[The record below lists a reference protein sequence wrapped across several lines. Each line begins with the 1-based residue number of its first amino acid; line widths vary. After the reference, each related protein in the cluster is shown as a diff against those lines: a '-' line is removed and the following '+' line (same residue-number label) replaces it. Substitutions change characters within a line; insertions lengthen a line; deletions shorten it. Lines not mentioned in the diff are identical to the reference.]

1 MNTIVR
7 TAIVTA
13 ALALSALSTP
23 SRAVG
28 AIENPQPSSIQT
40 GITAITGWNCQ
51 ATQITLRIDGGTP
64 IVAPYGSLRAD
75 TGTICGGRITTGFAY
90 LLNYNTLAQGQHT
103 IEALADGV
111 PFASAT
117 FSTVNLGAEF
127 LTGAAGE
134 YWVNNFPVYGTRSRL
149 TWQQSTQNFTITAT
163 DTSVPPLA
171 DIYRGG
177 TLVTNS
183 GCNNPANNGTFFE
196 TDFFEV
202 MYGGAS
208 VLTMIARAS
217 ETTSCTYTGTAL
229 YSTTGGDILVQNG
242 QFSCTNGT
250 QGTWTA
256 DRIHFDELGVL
267 GNLTL
272 KYTVGESCSAAAR
285 ISGAR

>member
-1 MNTIVR
+1 MNIHFRAAFAV
-7 TAIVTA
+7 AGF
-13 ALALSALSTP
+13 ALATFATGVQAL
-23 SRAVG
+23 G
-28 AIENPQPSSIQT
+28 EIENPQPNSVQT

-51 ATQITLRIDGGTP
+51 ATQITIRIDGGAP
-64 IVAPYGSLRAD
+64 IVAPYGSLRQD
-75 TGTICGGRITTGFAY
+75 TGTRCGGRINTGFAY
-90 LLNYNTLAQGQHT
+90 LLNYNTLSQGQHT
-103 IEALADGV
+103 IEALADGT
-111 PFASAT
+111 PFWSVT
-117 FSTVNLGAEF
+117 FNTINFGVEF
-127 LTGAAGE
+127 LTGAIGE

-163 DTSVPPLA
+163 DTNVAPLA
-171 DIYRGG
+171 GIYYGG

-183 GCNNPANNGTFFE
+183 GCNSPANNGTFFE

-202 MYGGAS
+202 TYGGAS
-208 VLTMIARAS
+208 VLTMISRAS
-217 ETTSCTYTGTAL
+217 QTSSCTYVGTAL

-242 QFSCTNGT
+242 QFSCTSGT

-272 KYTVGESCSAAAR
+272 KYTVGESCTAAAR